1 MWPGENAGRW
11 PDKPAYVMAGTGEAV
26 TYREL
31 DERSNRLAQL
41 LYHNGLRFG
50 DHVAI
55 FMENNARYLEVAWA
69 AQRSGLY
76 FTAINFHFNAEE
88 VAYIVEN
95 CDARALVTS
104 AALGDVVRELAPL
117 LPERVEIRLVVGGG
131 GDTADRYQ
139 PYEDAVAGFPA
150 EPLAEELEGHAMLY
164 SSGTTGRPKG
174 IQYELERRPIGDPP
188 PALAGFR
195 LLYGIDEHTVYLS
208 PAPLYHS
215 APLQFCIAVTRF
227 GGTCIIM
234 EHFDPALALEYIE
247 KYSVTHAQFVP
258 TMFVRMLKLPEEER
272 TRHDVSSLKIAIHAA
287 APCPVPVKRQM
298 IEWWGPIVFEYYGA
312 TEGTGA
318 TIINSEE
325 WLAHEGSVGR
335 ALNSTIHVL
344 DEDGNALPA
353 GESGIVWFEPTAQSL
368 TFEYYKDPD
377 KTAANHN
384 QEGWATVGDM
394 GYLDDEGYLYLTDRR
409 DFMIVSGGVNIYP
422 QEAENLLVT
431 HPKVL
436 DVAVFGVP
444 NQEMGEEVKAV
455 VQPIDM
461 ADAGPELEREL
472 IAFCRDNLSH
482 YKCPVSVDF
491 DPALPRQPTGKLYK
505 RLLRERYWTGR
516 ETRIV

>member
-1 MWPGENAGRW
+1 MWPGEIAKQW
-11 PDKPAYVMAGTGEAV
+11 PDKAAYVMAATGETV

-31 DERSNRLAQL
+31 DERSNRLAHL
-41 LYHNGLRFG
+41 LQGAGLEFG

-95 CDARALVTS
+95 CDARAIVTS
-104 AALGDVVRELAPL
+104 RALADVAAELLPL
-117 LPERVEIRLVVGGG
+117 LPDRVETRLMVGGG
-131 GDTADRYQ
+131 TEGYDG
-139 PYEDAVAGFPA
+139 YEAAVAGFPA
-150 EPLAEELEGHAMLY
+150 EPVAEELEGHAMLY

-174 IQYELERRPIGDPP
+174 IKYVLERRPIGNPP

-195 LLYGIDEHTVYLS
+195 LLYGIDENTIYLS

-247 KYSVTHAQFVP
+247 RYRVTHAQFVP
-258 TMFVRMLKLPEEER
+258 TMFVRMLKLPDEER
-272 TRHDVSSLKIAIHAA
+272 LRHDVSSLQIAIHAA
-287 APCPVPVKRQM
+287 APCPVPVKQQM

-325 WLAHEGSVGR
+325 WLAHPGSVGR
-335 ALNSTIHVL
+335 ALNSVIHIL
-344 DEDGNALPA
+344 DEDGADVPV
-353 GESGIVWFEPTAQSL
+353 GQSGVVWFEPGESSL
-368 TFEYYKDPD
+368 TFEYYKDPE

-384 QEGWATVGDM
+384 RDGWATVGDM
-394 GYLDDEGYLYLTDRR
+394 GYLDEEGYLYLTDRR

-431 HPKVL
+431 HPKVM

-444 NQEMGEEVKAV
+444 NEEMGEEVKAV

-461 ADAGPELEREL
+461 ADAGPEFEQEL
-472 IAFCRDNLSH
+472 LAFCREHLAH
-482 YKCPVSVDF
+482 YKCPRSVDF
-491 DPALPRQPTGKLYK
+491 DADLPRQPTGKLYK
-505 RLLRERYWTGR
+505 RLLRDRYWTGK
-516 ETRIV
+516 ESRIV